1 MTAITTLDKTI
12 QKTNVWMRETL
23 VQLGWTSN
31 PRAYTALRAVLHA
44 LRDRLP
50 LAEAV
55 QLGAQLPTFLRG
67 VYYEGW
73 NPARTPIKDRR
84 RETFLSE
91 IRAAFQPRAD
101 VDEEQVARA
110 VVRVLLN
117 HVSKGEM
124 EQVRNSL
131 PHDIRA
137 FFPSIVPFM
146 MRNAS

>member
-1 MTAITTLDKTI
+1 MAAIATLDKTI
-12 QKTNVWMRETL
+12 HKTNVWMRETL
-23 VQLGWTSN
+23 VQLDWTDTH
-31 PRAYTALRAVLHA
+31 RAYTALRAVLYA

-50 LAEAV
+50 LAETT

-73 NPARTPIKDRR
+73 NPVHTPIKDRTG
-84 RETFLSE
+84 EKFLSE

-110 VVRVLLN
+110 VVRVLLKR
-117 HVSKGEM
+117 VSRGEM

-137 FFPSIVPFM
+137 SFPSIVPFTM
-146 MRNAS
+146 PKAS